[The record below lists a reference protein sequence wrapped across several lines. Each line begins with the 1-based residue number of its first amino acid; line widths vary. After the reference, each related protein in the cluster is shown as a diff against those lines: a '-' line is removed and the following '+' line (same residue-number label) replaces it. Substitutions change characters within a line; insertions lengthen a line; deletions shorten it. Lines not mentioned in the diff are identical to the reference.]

1 MTAQEIREQ
10 FLTFFKEKE
19 HAFIAS
25 SPIVVKDDPT
35 LMFINAGMNQFKD
48 WFLGNGTPSSI
59 RVCNSQKCL
68 RVSGKHNDL
77 EEVGVDTYHHT
88 LFEMLGNWSFG
99 DYFKEEAIAW
109 AWEFLTEVCKI
120 DKDIL
125 YVTVFEGAEEDGLK
139 LDSEAYNFWKQHVA
153 EDRILMGNKKDNFW
167 EMGKTGPCGPC
178 SEIHVDIRS
187 AEEKAKISG
196 DQLVN
201 QDHPQVVE
209 VWNLVFMEFN
219 RMASGELQKLP
230 AQHVDTGMGFERLA
244 MVLQGKTSNYDTDVF
259 MPIINKLE
267 SLSGIKYG
275 TKEETDIAL
284 RVVADHVRAV
294 SFAIADGQ
302 MPSNTGAGYVIRRI
316 LRRAIRYG
324 YSKLNKNEAFIYSL
338 VDVLADQMGAFFPE
352 IIAQKAL
359 IQKVIQEEE
368 NSFLNTLAKG
378 IDRYNNY
385 VKTLSG
391 STIDGKFA
399 FELFDTY
406 GFPIDLSQLLARE
419 SNLSINMEEFQAELQ
434 QQKARSRAATVIDA
448 GDWTV
453 LKQGEGVFVG
463 YDTLETETTVLRH
476 RKVTAKD
483 KTWHQLELEETPF
496 YPEGGGQVGDVGVL
510 VFGEEKVSV
519 ADTKKENGVILHFLK
534 KLPANINGNIKA
546 VVSGEKRKAS
556 AANHSATHLM
566 HKALRDV
573 LGNHVEQKGSLVNS
587 NYLRFDF
594 SHFQKVSKEELKKVA
609 EIVNENIS
617 QNHSLKENREAKI
630 EEAKAQGAMALF
642 GEKYGDKVRV
652 IQFGE
657 SVELCGGIHVNST
670 AQIGKFIITSESAVA
685 SGVRRIEAITYEKAD
700 ELINQEFEILA
711 DVREQLKNPKD
722 LKKQVASLLEQNS
735 NLQKE
740 LDLLQKEKS
749 KGLKKELLTKITE
762 VNGVNF
768 LAQKIDLGSADTIKD
783 LAFQMKGEVN
793 NLFLVLGAEVKGKPN
808 LTVVISEELANDK
821 NWNAGKII
829 RDLAKEIQGGGGG
842 QAFFATAGGN
852 NLAGLE
858 NALEKAKSIVH

>member
-302 MPSNTGAGYVIRRI
+302 MPSNTGAWYVIRRI